1 MAWPFSGN
9 ITGTVDSLPQDL
21 GMVISSFTLVNL
33 EGTAITANVYKIKIG
48 GQPVRIMP
56 SQYSIS
62 AGAMYQATNPTVL
75 LPTEVIRVNTSG
87 SCDYD
92 FYIENLKLTDL

>member
-9 ITGTVDSLPQDL
+9 ITGTVDSLPQEL
-21 GMVISSFTLVNL
+21 GMVINSFTLVNVA
-33 EGTAITANVYKIKIG
+33 GTTITADVYKIKVG
-48 GQPVRIMP
+48 GQQVRIMP
-56 SQYSIS
+56 SQYGIN

-75 LPTEVIRVNTSG
+75 LPTEVIRVKTSG